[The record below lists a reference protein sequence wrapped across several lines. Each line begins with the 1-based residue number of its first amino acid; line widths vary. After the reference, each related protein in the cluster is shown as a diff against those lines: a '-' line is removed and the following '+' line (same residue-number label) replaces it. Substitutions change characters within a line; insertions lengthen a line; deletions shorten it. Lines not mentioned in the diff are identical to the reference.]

1 MKQVVQSSVVV
12 QERFSQ
18 QQQLR
23 ASIIIVS
30 YNAKEKLFRCL
41 PSVLRSMPSDCE
53 IIVVDNASSEGNAD
67 AIEMNFP
74 EVSLIRSKTNLGFA
88 AGCNLGVRQA
98 RGSYLVFLNPDTLV
112 DDNWLQALLKP
123 LETDEGVG
131 LVTAKILLLD
141 QSDRINTCGCNIHI
155 TGLTLCRGMGLPRQ
169 FYTEPDEVGAIS
181 GAAFAMRYELFE
193 MLEGFDEE
201 MFLYMEDT
209 DLSLRARLVGRPT
222 LYVPNSIV
230 FHDYELRI
238 TPLKVFWQE
247 RNRYLM
253 LLKSFK
259 WLTLVLLIP
268 VYLLAEI
275 ITWGFVLLSDRA
287 NIANKIR
294 AYRWI
299 MDNWSV
305 VMKKREATQALRTI
319 SDREILKRQGFKLDF
334 GQAAGGLVAKL
345 ASFIFNPLFYILRSI
360 ILALVW
366 W

>member
-1 MKQVVQSSVVV
+1 MEQEVQSSLLV

-18 QQQLR
+18 RQPLR

-41 PSVLRSMPSDCE
+41 PSVLRSIPGDCE

-67 AIEMNFP
+67 AIEIDFP
-74 EVSLIRSKTNLGFA
+74 EVTLIRSRTNLGFA

-98 RGSYLVFLNPDTLV
+98 RGSCLVFLNPDTLV
-112 DDNWLQALLKP
+112 DDDWLKALLKP
-123 LETDEGVG
+123 LESDEGVG

-141 QSDRINTCGCNIHI
+141 RPDRINTCGCNMHI
-155 TGLTLCRGMGLPRQ
+155 TGLTLCRGMGRSREFYRQ
-169 FYTEPDEVGAIS
+169 ADEVGAIS
-181 GAAFAMRYELFE
+181 GAAFALRRQLFE
-193 MLEGFDEE
+193 TLEGFDEE

-209 DLSLRARLVGRPT
+209 DLSLRARLLGYPT
-222 LYVPNSIV
+222 LYVPDSIV

-259 WLTLVLLIP
+259 WLTLFLLLP
-268 VYLLAEI
+268 VFLAAEL

-294 AYRWI
+294 AYHWI
-299 MDNWSV
+299 LDNWSL
-305 VMKKREATQALRTI
+305 VMKKRKATQALRTI
-319 SDREILKRQGFKLDF
+319 SDRELLKRQGFKLDF
-334 GQAAGGLVAKL
+334 GQAAGGVVAKL
-345 ASFIFNPLFYILRSI
+345 AGFVFNPLFFILRSI